1 MKISRTT
8 QWILVIGIFAVLLV
22 AAGVVYNRQ
31 TAEQSRLSSRIVQ
44 AQQEL
49 TRYTGQ
55 TGQTEQKQELET
67 KLEQARSRIASVQ
80 AESSIYTRAKSI
92 EINETLFQ
100 AAYDS
105 NVTITS
111 LTSSVAKDENIN
123 GITYRIF
130 SLSITAEGE
139 VLPALLNFSKKVSER
154 FSTAT
159 ITSATIEVTEKPT
172 MNLQV
177 KIYAYEGG

>member
-111 LTSSVAKDENIN
+111 LTSSVAKDEKIN

-130 SLSITAEGE
+130 SLSITAKGE
-139 VLPALLNFSKKVSER
+139 PSALLLFSRKISEK

-172 MNLQV
+172 MNLQL

>member
-1 MKISRTT
+1 M
-8 QWILVIGIFAVLLV
+8 VIGIFAVLLV

-31 TAEQSRLSSRIVQ
+31 TAEQSKLSSRIVQ

-55 TGQTEQKQELET
+55 IGQKQELET
-67 KLEQARSRIASVQ
+67 KIEQAGSRIASVQ
-80 AESSIYTRAKSI
+80 SESSIYTRAKSI

-111 LTSSVAKDENIN
+111 LTSSVAKDEKIN
-123 GITYRIF
+123 GITYRVF